1 MAPAIP
7 ATLRQQR
14 LGAELRKLRER
25 AGLTSTAAAALLG
38 GPQARISN
46 IEAGR
51 YAVSADRVRTLARNY
66 SCADEAYVDALAG
79 MTGARKRGWWEEYRD
94 HLPSGLLDLAE
105 LEHHAEAMRV
115 AVTVH
120 MPGLLQTPEHARAT
134 MREAVPPLRPYEIEH
149 RVSYRVKRQAVLFEG
164 SPTPYTA
171 IVHEAA
177 LRMGFGGPEVARAQL
192 HHLLEVSEEPTIT
205 VLVLPFGQVG
215 FPASGQPI
223 TYVTGPVSQ
232 LDTVVL
238 DTDHG
243 CEFLD
248 AEAQLHRYRSV
259 LDRMQARALSAPESR
274 DLIHHIAEE
283 L

>member
-1 MAPAIP
+1 MPPATT

-14 LGAELRKLRER
+14 LGTELRRLRER

-51 YAVSADRVRTLARNY
+51 YAVSADRVRTLACNY
-66 SCADEAYVDALAG
+66 SCADEEYVDALAA
-79 MTGARKRGWWEEYRD
+79 MTGGRKRGWWEEYRD
-94 HLPSGLLDLAE
+94 TLPSGLLDLAE
-105 LEHHAEAMRV
+105 LEHHATALRV
-115 AVTVH
+115 AVTIH

-134 MREAVPPLRPYEIEH
+134 MREAVPPLRPHEIEH
-149 RVSYRVKRQAVLFEG
+149 RVSYRVKRQAVLFENT
-164 SPTPYTA
+164 PTPYTA

-177 LRMGFGGPEVARAQL
+177 LRMGFGGQETARAQL
-192 HHLLEVSEEPTIT
+192 THLLEMSEETPIT
-205 VLVLPFGQVG
+205 VLVLPFGQAG

-223 TYVTGPVSQ
+223 TYATGPVPR

-248 AEAQLHRYRSV
+248 AEAQLDRYHSV
-259 LDRMQARALSAPESR
+259 LDRMEARALPESLSR
-274 DLIHHIAEE
+274 DLIHRIAQD

>member
-1 MAPAIP
+1 MPPAPV
-7 ATLRQQR
+7 TSLRQQR

-25 AGLTSTAAAALLG
+25 AGLSSTAAASLLG

-51 YAVSADRVRTLARNY
+51 YAVSADRVRTLAHHY
-66 SCADEAYVDALAG
+66 SCGDAMYVDALAA
-79 MTGARKRGWWEEYRD
+79 MTGGRTRGWWEEYRD
-94 HLPSGLLDLAE
+94 RLSSGLLDLAE
-105 LEHHAEAMRV
+105 VEHHATALRV

-120 MPGLLQTPEHARAT
+120 MPGLLQTPEHARAV
-134 MREAVPPLRPYEIEH
+134 MRELVPPLRAYEMEH

-164 SPTPYTA
+164 TPTPYTA

-177 LRMGFGGPEVARAQL
+177 LRMGFGGPDVTRAQL
-192 HHLLEVSEEPTIT
+192 GYLLEMSEQPTIT
-205 VLVLPFGQVG
+205 LLVLPFGQTG
-215 FPASGQPI
+215 FPAAGQPI
-223 TYVTGPVSQ
+223 TYVTGAVPQ

-248 AEAQLHRYRSV
+248 AEAQLDRYRSV
-259 LDRMQARALSAPESR
+259 LDRMESRALPEPKSR
-274 DLIHHIAEE
+274 DLIRRIA
-283 L
+283 LDL

>member
-1 MAPAIP
+1 MPSAPT

-25 AGLTSTAAAALLG
+25 AGLTSTAAAALLSA
-38 GPQARISN
+38 PQARLSN

-66 SCADEAYVDALAG
+66 SCADETYVDALAG
-79 MTGARKRGWWEEYRD
+79 MTGARTRGWWEEYRD
-94 HLPSGLLDLAE
+94 NLPSGLLDLAE
-105 LEHHAEAMRV
+105 LEHHAHGIRV

-149 RVSYRVKRQAVLFEG
+149 RVSYRVKRQAPLFEG
-164 SPTPYTA
+164 ARTTYDA

-177 LRMGFGGPEVARAQL
+177 LHMGFGGPEVARAQL
-192 HHLLEVSEEPTIT
+192 HHLLEMGEESTIS
-205 VLVLPFGQVG
+205 VRVLPFGQTG
-215 FPASGQPI
+215 FPAAGQPI
-223 TYVTGPVSQ
+223 TYVTGPVPQ

-243 CEFLD
+243 CDFLD

-259 LDRMQARALSAPESR
+259 LDRMESRALSESESR
-274 DLIHHIAEE
+274 DLIHRIAAAI
-283 L
+283 

>member
-1 MAPAIP
+1 MPPALT

-14 LGAELRKLRER
+14 LGTELRKLRER
-25 AGLTSTAAAALLG
+25 AGLSSTAAAALLG

-51 YAVSADRVRTLARNY
+51 YAVSADRVRALAHNY
-66 SCADEAYVDALAG
+66 SCADEAYVDALAA
-79 MTGARKRGWWEEYRD
+79 MTGGRKRGWWDEYRD
-94 HLPSGLLDLAE
+94 TLPSGLLDLAE
-105 LEHHAEAMRV
+105 LENHAVALGV

-164 SPTPYTA
+164 TPTPYTA

-177 LRMGFGGPEVARAQL
+177 LRMGFGGPDITRAQL
-192 HHLLEVSEEPTIT
+192 RHLLEMSDQPTIT
-205 VLVLPFGQVG
+205 VLVIPFGQTG
-215 FPASGQPI
+215 FPAAGQPI
-223 TYVTGPVSQ
+223 TLATGPVSK

-248 AEAQLHRYRSV
+248 AEAQLDRYRSV
-259 LDRMQARALSAPESR
+259 LDRMKSSALPEPKSR
-274 DLIHHIAEE
+274 DLIHHIAGNQ
-283 L
+283 

>member
-1 MAPAIP
+1 MPP
-7 ATLRQQR
+7 VPGATLRQQR

-38 GPQARISN
+38 SPQARISN

-51 YAVSADRVRTLARNY
+51 YAVSADRVRTLARHY
-66 SCADEAYVDALAG
+66 DCADEAYIDALAA
-79 MTGARKRGWWEEYRD
+79 MTGGRRRGWWDEYRD
-94 HLPSGLLDLAE
+94 TLASGLLDLAE
-105 LEHHAEAMRV
+105 LEHHADELRV

-120 MPGLLQTPEHARAT
+120 MPGLLQTLDHARAT
-134 MREAVPPLRPYEIEH
+134 MREAVPSLRPHEIEH
-149 RVSYRVKRQAVLFEG
+149 RVSYRVRRQAVLFDA
-164 SPTPYTA
+164 PATPYTA
-171 IVHEAA
+171 VVHEAA

-192 HHLLEVSEEPTIT
+192 THLLEMSERPTIT
-205 VLVLPFGQVG
+205 VLVVPFGQTG

-223 TYVTGPVSQ
+223 TFATGPVPP

-248 AEAQLHRYRSV
+248 AETQLSRYRSV
-259 LDRMQARALSAPESR
+259 LDRMESRALSETESR
-274 DLIHHIAEE
+274 ALVHRIART